1 MSSALEQVFWRAVDD
16 LNAGRVEPVER
27 YLELVAS
34 DQRDE
39 LAEMLATVL
48 ATRGPAVGAVD
59 TASEGYARALAAID
73 EVAASSGATGMLP
86 GALRTMRHARG
97 IEREAVVAALAEEHG
112 IAGPDGRKA
121 LERYYHRLESGQ
133 LLGTRIARRLLV
145 SLARIF
151 DAEPEDLIAGARPA
165 GPGVRPWGPAA
176 PAMGRGGADERVRPR
191 GSRPDVVGRDPEVE
205 LVERLFT
212 GGSDA

>member
-1 MSSALEQVFWRAVDD
+1 MSAALEQVFWRAVDD

-34 DQRDE
+34 EERDE
-39 LAEMLATVL
+39 LAELLATVL
-48 ATRGPAVGAVD
+48 ATRGPAPAAVD

-73 EVAASSGATGMLP
+73 EVAASSGAAGMLP

-97 IEREAVVAALAEEHG
+97 IERDAVVGALADEHG

-121 LERYYHRLESGQ
+121 LERFYHRLESGQ
-133 LLGTRIARRLLV
+133 LLGPRIARRLLV

-151 DAEPEDLIAGARPA
+151 DADPEDFIAGTRPTEAA
-165 GPGVRPWGPAA
+165 GGPWGPAV
-176 PAMGRGGADERVRPR
+176 PAMGRGGADEPPRPR
-191 GSRPDVVGRDPEVE
+191 GGQPGIAGRDPEVD

-212 GGSDA
+212 GGPDA

>member
-1 MSSALEQVFWRAVDD
+1 VSSALEQVFWRAVDD

-27 YLELVAS
+27 YLELVAA

-39 LAEMLATVL
+39 LAEMLASVL
-48 ATRGPAVGAVD
+48 VTRGPAVGAVD

-73 EVAASSGATGMLP
+73 EVAASSGATGLLP

-97 IEREAVVAALAEEHG
+97 IERDAVVGALADEHG
-112 IAGPDGRKA
+112 IAGADGRKA

-133 LLGTRIARRLLV
+133 LLGSRIARRLLV

-151 DAEPEDLIAGARPA
+151 DAEPEDFIAGARPA
-165 GPGVRPWGPAA
+165 ESAAGPWRPAV
-176 PAMGRGGADERVRPR
+176 PAMGRGGGEPARAR
-191 GSRPDVVGRDPEVE
+191 GRQPDLVGRDPEVD

-212 GGSDA
+212 GGPDA